1 MTTIQCQLCFEPH
14 SLNFND
20 ITKEDFPLTVRCP
33 SCSGAFEIRIDSNLP
48 TMKVADRVE
57 EFIVVKKASQ
67 YDIVR
72 VVNEIKNGF
81 KEVYAKFNLLRKVID
96 IEADAFSH
104 ECEKR
109 FIEHGI
115 NVNGIDH
122 KQLNQFYKQP
132 FFGMPLFGCSF
143 NKLVVCPKF
152 IKTKL
157 GFTLFETHSHYFYIV
172 NKITLDTF
180 NLPSS
185 MIEYL
190 EIKCSPDIYKVDNKL
205 MGKDVILFYEDWNF
219 IDLDFDHQ
227 PDLPSVVIS
236 NMADAMVELK
246 RLGINLFSCSASD
259 LNRDDVSNVLS
270 GLEEDDVVYRWM
282 MDIFNRNRVVLFYP
296 NRATFNHFI
305 KKVENY
311 FGKELMVITD
321 AFFGPIHNKI
331 VNYFTSKDQLL
342 PLSENIN
349 NFKILLIDLKH
360 WASKD
365 YDGIEDIAR
374 HYKGAIGIYV
384 DDLLDG
390 FMMKTD
396 HETDRFLIPHAL
408 CPYTSIPMSIKYKL
422 KMEDVSM
429 LLTPSIEI
437 LKDCIVR

>member
-1 MTTIQCQLCFEPH
+1 MTIIQCQLCFEPH
-14 SLNFND
+14 SLNLND
-20 ITKEDFPLTVRCP
+20 ITKEDFPLTVKCP

-48 TMKVADRVE
+48 TMKVTNGVE
-57 EFIVVKKASQ
+57 EFILVRKASQ

-72 VVNEIKNGF
+72 VVNEIKSGF

-109 FIEHGI
+109 FTEHGM
-115 NVNGIDH
+115 NVNGIDFG
-122 KQLNQFYKQP
+122 QLNQFYKQP
-132 FFGMPLFGCSF
+132 FFGMPLFGCDF
-143 NKLVVCPKF
+143 HRLVVCPKF
-152 IKTKL
+152 IKTRL
-157 GFTLFETHSHYFYIV
+157 GFILFETYSHYFYIV

-180 NLPSS
+180 NLPNS

-190 EIKCSPDIYKVDNKL
+190 DMHNTPNIYKVDNKL
-205 MGKDVILFYEDWNF
+205 LGRDLVFFYEDWNF

-227 PDLPSVVIS
+227 PDLPSVVI
-236 NMADAMVELK
+236 NDMAGAMVELK
-246 RLGINLFSCSASD
+246 RLGVNMFSCSASD
-259 LNRDDVSNVLS
+259 LSRDSVSDMLS
-270 GLEEDDVVYRWM
+270 SIEVDDSIYRWIV
-282 MDIFNRNRVVLFYP
+282 DLINRNRVVLFNP
-296 NRATFNHFI
+296 DRTVFTKLI
-305 KKVENY
+305 KKVEN
-311 FGKELMVITD
+311 FGH
-321 AFFGPIHNKI
+321 AHNRT
-331 VNYFTSKDQLL
+331 VNYFTSKDRLL

-390 FMMKTD
+390 FMMKTNE
-396 HETDRFLIPHAL
+396 ETRRFLIPHSL
-408 CPYTSIPMSIKYKL
+408 CPYASIPICIKYKL

-437 LKDCIVR
+437 LKDCVVR